1 LRAPS
6 LFLQPATR
14 AIIKGQFTLDRAEK
28 AALFRLPRR
37 HYPEVK
43 IKLFYGSDYRK
54 LLEKF
59 AANGVWSEPVE
70 EFTQI

>member
-14 AIIKGQFTLDRAEK
+14 AIIKGQFTPNRK
-28 AALFRLPRR
+28 ARLPRR

-43 IKLFYGSDYRK
+43 VKLFYGSDDRK
-54 LLEKF
+54 LPEKF
-59 AANGVWSEPVE
+59 AADGVWSEPVE